1 MRALVTLAVV
11 LFALRAAPSLQAQA
25 AAAAPAPPETHV
37 VTVTY
42 VQMPFALVREFM
54 EYAEKNFIP
63 RDKENPHIL
72 SFKYLSH
79 AWGNAE
85 QTLWLIT
92 EYKDMG
98 EIQQSQQW
106 DDERMRR
113 LQPDSTKRAAM
124 DKEFADRFGP
134 YFAHHV
140 DNVLTGQVK
149 RMKP

>member
-11 LFALRAAPSLQAQA
+11 VFALSAAPSVHAQA
-25 AAAAPAPPETHV
+25 MAPAPETHV
-37 VTVTY
+37 VAVTY
-42 VQMPFALVREFM
+42 VQMPFPLVREFM
-54 EYAEKNFIP
+54 EYADKNMVSL
-63 RDKENPHIL
+63 DKENPHIL

-98 EIQQSQQW
+98 EIEQAQQW
-106 DDERMRR
+106 EDERMKKI
-113 LQPDSTKRAAM
+113 QPDSTKRAATR
-124 DKEFADRFGP
+124 KEFDDKFGQ

-140 DNVLTGQVK
+140 DNILTGQVK
-149 RMKP
+149 RMK